1 MGVLGRAMKMK
12 HGLDLPEAEGDAA
25 NKKAKNDDANSDKDA
40 VAASKA
46 SQEDKSAGQVGPAA
60 SAPAAPEPATAP
72 SAEPPADGAAPP
84 EVDRKAPRDCS
95 ECHQTLA
102 KDKFSNGQ
110 WKKFFTKNPQTAK
123 CKECI
128 DRLVKAPLIAKHQG
142 WSAGATKRPDQAQNQ
157 PKSAGA
163 GSTTGI

>member
-1 MGVLGRAMKMK
+1 MK
-12 HGLDLPEAEGDAA
+12 HDLDLPAGEGDAA
-25 NKKAKNDDANSDKDA
+25 NKKAKSDDAKSDAEA
-40 VAASKA
+40 VAASEA
-46 SQEDKSAGQVGPAA
+46 NLADKSAVPDDPAA
-60 SAPAAPEPATAP
+60 AAPESEPATATAP
-72 SAEPPADGAAPP
+72 SAEPAADGAAPP
-84 EVDRKAPRDCS
+84 VVDRKAPRECS

-163 GSTTGI
+163 GSSTGL